1 MVLFHLLGL
10 AGFAR
15 LVPGDTCEMILR
27 YGSQKWKCRGK
38 IGDTSQTWDP
48 KTVSF
53 KALVGEVF
61 VIKVLILAIY
71 SYKHNKS

>member
-1 MVLFHLLGL
+1 MKPVDIDFSFDPLCMPGL

-27 YGSQKWKCRGK
+27 YGLQKWKCRGK
-38 IGDTSQTWDP
+38 IGDTFQTWEP
-48 KTVSF
+48 KSVSF

-61 VIKVLILAIY
+61 VIKVQIF
-71 SYKHNKS
+71 